1 MILIPTFRWQEG
13 VNEKKKRRGWDAI
26 DKKKDFFFLQMA
38 APDGW
43 SARPKW
49 MKFFEK
55 KKKKVAGGTWWSLQR
70 RHIRA
75 SSFNKTVDKSIKRL
89 IRPTWGGN
97 AVGLLKLHGFKSE
110 TFPLGEEMAAFS
122 TFPLSHYFH

>member
-26 DKKKDFFFLQMA
+26 DKKKDFLKKWPHLTVEA
-38 APDGW
+38 LGLNGW
-43 SARPKW
+43 NSL
-49 MKFFEK
+49 K
-55 KKKKVAGGTWWSLQR
+55 KRKKKVAGGTWWSLQR